1 VVRGEKEAHAF
12 PVEPSVKGAL
22 VLREGQAYQFGR
34 VELVTRLTPVSR
46 CNVSGSASLA
56 VGFDRKNPFNWTVN
70 ICRHDTPLRLGLGGG
85 VSRSPRSGRSV
96 DGFTAD
102 SVGPEIPSSLLVYN
116 ALPRG

>member
-85 VSRSPRSGRSV
+85 GGVEEPSIWTFSRWVYCRFSRSRDTEFSPSV
-96 DGFTAD
+96 
-102 SVGPEIPSSLLVYN
+102 
-116 ALPRG
+116 